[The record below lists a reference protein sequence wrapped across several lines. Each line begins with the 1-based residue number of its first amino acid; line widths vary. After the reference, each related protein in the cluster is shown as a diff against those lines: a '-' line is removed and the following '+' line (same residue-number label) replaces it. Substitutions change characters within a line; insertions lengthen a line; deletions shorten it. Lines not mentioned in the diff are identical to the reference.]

1 MLPSFYGHTVE
12 WLQSRPVTFFHLIQ
26 GLGIKK
32 SYKYTY
38 PCTEIPEAMWCFPS
52 YFFLK
57 FAVVKN
63 V

>member
-52 YFFLK
+52 
-57 FAVVKN
+57 
-63 V
+63 